1 MTRPFITRTRKMNV
15 TKVISNEAFTASI
28 TCTVFLN
35 SSDVVGGKLKSG
47 RIYRL
52 CRLGVPNFSSP
63 PFVMLCENVDKVFFL
78 FPCDFFTSCVL
89 F

>member
-1 MTRPFITRTRKMNV
+1 MTRPFITQTRKINV

-28 TCTVFLN
+28 TCTVILN
-35 SSDVVGGKLKSG
+35 SSDVVGSKLRSG

-52 CRLGVPNFSSP
+52 CRLGDPNFSSP
-63 PFVMLCENVDKVFFL
+63 PFVMLCENVDNFFCS
-78 FPCDFFTSCVL
+78 PAISQFTSCVL